1 MGSKVIFL
9 DIDGVM
15 NSVYGEGPFEA
26 DMELSKLDLLRTL
39 ILESSSSGIVL
50 TSDRRYSPYYMKEF
64 LTTLSSLRIPYISK
78 TRDPKKPKEGFD
90 NRGLQIRDYLI
101 EHEDIERL
109 VILDDIDDGISSF
122 FPMEFIK
129 VDRYKGLDEGI
140 YKKALGVLKG

>member
-26 DMELSKLDLLRTL
+26 DMELSKLSLLRKL

-64 LTTLSSLRIPYISK
+64 LATLSSLRIPYISK

-101 EHEDIERL
+101 EHEEIERL

-129 VDRYKGLDEGI
+129 VDRYKGLDEEI
-140 YKKALGVLKG
+140 YQRALGVLKG